1 MSRRTRM
8 RQRLRNSPARQMRRR
23 CYRPADQRVRADARF
38 ALGRDALVSIW
49 GTTTQGTDKPTK
61 SWKDLVTIRKWWQ

>member
-1 MSRRTRM
+1 MSRRSRM
-8 RQRLRNSPARQMRRR
+8 RQRLRNSPARQVRRR
-23 CYRPADQRVRADARF
+23 RHRPADQRVRADARF

-49 GTTTQGTDKPTK
+49 GAPSQGTGTPTK